1 MERIFKMLEKKAPV
15 DKYFAPYPF
24 GAWPARLTGG
34 RSAPQTPLI
43 LQGGYRPPINPPLQS
58 VLLHLRAFLAP
69 LEPPYGEA
77 KRTALKTLIVIT
89 PKTSLNSLNTVK

>member
-1 MERIFKMLEKKAPV
+1 MTSVSLDLAFVIIPLEIHGPMRMFLKFMAFP
-15 DKYFAPYPF
+15 
-24 GAWPARLTGG
+24 RLTLWGL
-34 RSAPQTPLI
+34 AVP

-89 PKTSLNSLNTVK
+89 PKTSLNTVK

>member
-1 MERIFKMLEKKAPV
+1 MGRADAEHTTLALWGLAGPLHW
-15 DKYFAPYPF
+15 
-24 GAWPARLTGG
+24 GAFRPPDPPDTPGG
-34 RSAPQTPLI
+34 LP
-43 LQGGYRPPINPPLQS
+43 PPINPPLQS

-89 PKTSLNSLNTVK
+89 PKTSLNTVK

>member
-1 MERIFKMLEKKAPV
+1 MAHRSVEDLIVCPCFW
-15 DKYFAPYPF
+15 F

-77 KRTALKTLIVIT
+77 KRTALKTLIR
-89 PKTSLNSLNTVK
+89 TSLKTHLYDAWETTFQP